1 MPDFSKVF
9 GISTAGIIHTGPNK
23 PITVP
28 LRVEPKVYFANE
40 RTFLSWTYTSILIA
54 GLSLTILAFGD
65 TLSRVG
71 GAVFSSVG
79 VIFMTYALVQYER
92 RLRMIRR
99 KDAGPYDDKYGPYV
113 LIGFIVPTV
122 ILNLYLS
129 YRQRYEYYSAAI
141 SKLEKA
147 AAATN

>member
-1 MPDFSKVF
+1 M
-9 GISTAGIIHTGPNK
+9 I
-23 PITVP
+23 
-28 LRVEPKVYFANE
+28 
-40 RTFLSWTYTSILIA
+40 
-54 GLSLTILAFGD
+54 AFGD

-122 ILNLYLS
+122 ILNLYLT
-129 YRQRYEYYSAAI
+129 YRYRYELYMDAQD
-141 SKLEKA
+141 KLS
-147 AAATN
+147 NN